1 MGNFEQLAINYD
13 TMNVQEGVI
22 EVVELALVKRVQL
35 MRRHLSWI
43 AEAKVSQESQNM
55 ATRIQADKL
64 HTIEDMRIPA
74 GPWCGN
80 GTTLHCRSWTRS
92 YWGRSGWLERRTPLC

>member
-1 MGNFEQLAINYD
+1 
-13 TMNVQEGVI
+13 MNVQEGVI

-55 ATRIQADKL
+55 ATRIQADK
-64 HTIEDMRIPA
+64 
-74 GPWCGN
+74 
-80 GTTLHCRSWTRS
+80 
-92 YWGRSGWLERRTPLC
+92 